1 MALLDEM
8 LYDINKLKDKIHS
21 IELERGR
28 IPKALTPFN
37 RALKVDSVLSKSGRP
52 IVPLYGIYMGV
63 CVDTRDPWKIG
74 RIMVYC
80 PIIHNLRQEGVSES
94 NLSWAS
100 PCSPFGAIDDVGC
113 TFIPTEGSTVLLM
126 FQGGDRESVFYIGTT
141 WIPKKADPSN
151 NVYAFNPQREGYRW
165 SSGNRNSDIKTGLK
179 DSLMPPWNNESYYG
193 NDLSPKESDQT
204 QDSGG
209 EYIIAASDT
218 QNIQLIEGLNEERRG
233 VLGEG
238 YSTQGWRSKDIPH
251 MYGIKTPE
259 KHFILFDDGSY
270 EREKKLWGKR
280 LVVQSSRGNMIIM
293 KDDCDKTAE
302 EIYDNKYWDSH
313 NDRLS
318 TGGQAFDKIG
328 NNHSVELN
336 HTGIQIQSLG
346 GGRLIIDDKI
356 KGDLEEKQ
364 NEWRNKFPPMPKE
377 GKKLYRTMVRLESHT
392 EHRITLSDHHDKD
405 EKIRSE
411 KDGIFLSTACGHY
424 VGMIDHTDM
433 NGKADKE
440 RKIHIKSTSGHE
452 IIFSDYQCKVKSPM
466 VRSTSRYSGTGQ
478 RGYRD
483 NDVYDRPNFQ
493 PNGKGMGEQVCIK
506 IKSGFGQ
513 YMLFEDGSNQEKP
526 TEQYIKISNA
536 PGWNDPVNFLL
547 MNQVVNKKLVHL
559 NCAGERLTTVELNY
573 TRVTVKDEI
582 LVSKEGNQIHVVEEQ
597 NMIDVANRKN
607 IIQYAKLGDH
617 IIFCRNGV
625 HLTYALNSTMHLCL
639 RNPHIILGEI
649 PPDGEGKP
657 PEGVAPVLL
666 LGGDGPLPAHPAKY
680 LIAN

>member
-1 MALLDEM
+1 MLDNKKARRRQNSNVAYIDALQANYSKLCAVRLDLSYKKPYSEEITLEEATKDLNRLLNNRRSKPSIFEHNIGYIVKKEYTEDKSIHLHAFFM
-8 LYDINKLKDKIHS
+8 FDGQKVLKD
-21 IELERGR
+21 
-28 IPKALTPFN
+28 AF
-37 RALKVDSVLSKSGRP
+37 
-52 IVPLYGIYMGV
+52 
-63 CVDTRDPWKIG
+63 
-74 RIMVYC
+74 
-80 PIIHNLRQEGVSES
+80 
-94 NLSWAS
+94 
-100 PCSPFGAIDDVGC
+100 
-113 TFIPTEGSTVLLM
+113 
-126 FQGGDRESVFYIGTT
+126 
-141 WIPKKADPSN
+141 KAD
-151 NVYAFNPQREGYRW
+151 E
-165 SSGNRNSDIKTGLK
+165 
-179 DSLMPPWNNESYYG
+179 
-193 NDLSPKESDQT
+193 
-204 QDSGG
+204 
-209 EYIIAASDT
+209 
-218 QNIQLIEGLNEERRG
+218 
-233 VLGEG
+233 
-238 YSTQGWRSKDIPH
+238 
-251 MYGIKTPE
+251 
-259 KHFILFDDGSY
+259 
-270 EREKKLWGKR
+270 
-280 LVVQSSRGNMIIM
+280 
-293 KDDCDKTAE
+293 
-302 EIYDNKYWDSH
+302 
-313 NDRLS
+313 
-318 TGGQAFDKIG
+318 IG
-328 NNHSVELN
+328 NYWNENITNGKGTYYNCNKNSYPEH
-336 HTGIQIQSLG
+336 GI
-346 GGRLIIDDKI
+346 
-356 KGDLEEKQ
+356 
-364 NEWRNKFPPMPKE
+364 
-377 GKKLYRTMVRLESHT
+377 
-392 EHRITLSDHHDKD
+392 
-405 EKIRSE
+405 
-411 KDGIFLSTACGHY
+411 
-424 VGMIDHTDM
+424 GMIDHTDM